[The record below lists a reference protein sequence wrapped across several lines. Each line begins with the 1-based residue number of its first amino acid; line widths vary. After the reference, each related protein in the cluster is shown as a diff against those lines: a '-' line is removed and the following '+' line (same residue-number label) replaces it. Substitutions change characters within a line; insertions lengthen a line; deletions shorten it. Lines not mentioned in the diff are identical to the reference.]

1 MRYLEEMRDHPT
13 VDQIYKVL
21 RRRLPSLSR
30 TSVYNALS
38 TLREAGLVRPFSMDG
53 NETLYDANILDHGH
67 FRCTHCGRIYDFDVK
82 LPEAEQIE
90 LKGFK
95 TYRRDVLLW
104 GLCPICAEKPECE
117 NIKSIN

>member
-13 VDQIYKVL
+13 VDQIYKAL

-38 TLREAGLVRPFSMDG
+38 VLREAGLVRPFSMDG
-53 NETLYDANILDHGH
+53 NETLYDACTLDHGH

-82 LPEAEQIE
+82 LPKAEQIE
-90 LKGFK
+90 LKGFQ
-95 TYRRDVLLW
+95 THRRDVLLW
-104 GLCPICAEKPECE
+104 GLCRVCAEKTERE
-117 NIKSIN
+117 EKSIS